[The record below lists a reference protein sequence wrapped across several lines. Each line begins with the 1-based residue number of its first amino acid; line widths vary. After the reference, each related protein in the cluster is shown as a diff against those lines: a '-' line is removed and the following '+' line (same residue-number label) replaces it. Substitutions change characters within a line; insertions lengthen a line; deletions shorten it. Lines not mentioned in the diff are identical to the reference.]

1 MNYRK
6 FCLILS
12 LIISVFLFFSGTFIL
27 SHLNSINVSANA
39 VFDEDNGVNDLLK
52 PFIKD
57 NKINVLLLVG
67 DIEEANTD
75 TIMLASLDTRDNTL
89 NVLSIPRD
97 TRVDIDSMDFP
108 KINSLYAK
116 KNGHILLVDTLNK
129 MFGVKIDYYVYL
141 NIKTF
146 REIINKLDGVYIDVP
161 VDMDYD
167 DPTQN
172 LHIHLKKGHQLLD
185 GEKAEQYLRFRHP
198 NGPYYSE
205 EMLKHYDGSDL
216 KRINAQQNF
225 IKELIKQKANITY
238 ISRLDDIIN
247 TVFDNMETDITLS
260 EALKILKSAASYK
273 PETLNTYTLPGESK
287 QMGTD
292 NIWYYIYDKEQG
304 ELILK
309 DKFR

>member
-1 MNYRK
+1 
-6 FCLILS
+6 
-12 LIISVFLFFSGTFIL
+12 
-27 SHLNSINVSANA
+27 
-39 VFDEDNGVNDLLK
+39 
-52 PFIKD
+52 
-57 NKINVLLLVG
+57 
-67 DIEEANTD
+67 
-75 TIMLASLDTRDNTL
+75 
-89 NVLSIPRD
+89 
-97 TRVDIDSMDFP
+97 
-108 KINSLYAK
+108 
-116 KNGHILLVDTLNK
+116 
-129 MFGVKIDYYVYL
+129 
-141 NIKTF
+141 
-146 REIINKLDGVYIDVP
+146 
-161 VDMDYD
+161 
-167 DPTQN
+167 
-172 LHIHLKKGHQLLD
+172 
-185 GEKAEQYLRFRHP
+185 
-198 NGPYYSE
+198 
-205 EMLKHYDGSDL
+205 MLKHYDGSDL